1 MKFKK
6 IRDVCVFKNNL
17 RGKKFQEIR
26 NLNDNFGNFII
37 VISKVI
43 SYIFFF
49 FFFFFRYI
57 KTSQNF
63 EFFQI
68 QKKFVF

>member
-26 NLNDNFGNFII
+26 NLNDNFGNMMKQQTINLKICLF
-37 VISKVI
+37 SKI
-43 SYIFFF
+43 NI
-49 FFFFFRYI
+49 
-57 KTSQNF
+57 
-63 EFFQI
+63 
-68 QKKFVF
+68 